1 MIIVGDIGN
10 TEIKI
15 FLSFKNQYK
24 KILLDTKNINYSV
37 LRKKLNFLKKHE
49 YEKNILFCSVV
60 PKVYNKLNKFFFNEF
75 KIKCIEI
82 KKLNLNKIININVN
96 RKEIGSDR
104 ISNAIGVMNKKDN
117 FIVVDF
123 GTATTFDVITK
134 NNYLGGVIAPGVTLS
149 LDNLIKR
156 ASLIPNIKLNKS
168 KTIIGKN
175 TRQAVLSGFFWG
187 YTGLI
192 NSIISKIKKK
202 NK

>member
-75 KIKCIEI
+75 KINCIEI

-96 RKEIGSDR
+96 RKEI
-104 ISNAIGVMNKKDN
+104 
-117 FIVVDF
+117 
-123 GTATTFDVITK
+123 
-134 NNYLGGVIAPGVTLS
+134 
-149 LDNLIKR
+149 
-156 ASLIPNIKLNKS
+156 
-168 KTIIGKN
+168 
-175 TRQAVLSGFFWG
+175 
-187 YTGLI
+187 
-192 NSIISKIKKK
+192 
-202 NK
+202 